1 MSEFSALIT
10 VIAISLVLSSGTVF
24 AIYHPMHKL
33 LEAVCPLGFTAEFWT
48 RAAVTVIYLLPLW
61 VVLVFGLPESQRLEF
76 VTAGEIARRALA
88 ATSFALVG
96 IVIADGTATVQPA
109 RAVRLRLPAAGALT
123 SARRERS

>member
-1 MSEFSALIT
+1 MSEISALVT

-24 AIYHPMHKL
+24 AIYQPLRRL

-61 VVLVFGLPESQRLEF
+61 VVLVFGLSDLQRLDH
-76 VTAGEIARRALA
+76 VSAGEVARRALA

-96 IVIADGTATVQPA
+96 IVIATGFRLSGL
-109 RAVRLRLPAAGALT
+109 RAPVANDYPPVR
-123 SARRERS
+123 